1 MTIVAAPATR
11 LSIKENGDPQDDM
24 EQHLSFLKRTL
35 GGYLVQKYDLHCRGG
50 AVVFADRT
58 LMKVQRAIVMSDN
71 EGDTPEQRRLVVNMI
86 KMEMGRRESHDG
98 SSALTRRS
106 ELTSGVGTHTVL
118 PGTDAHYYAQLAV
131 I

>member
-1 MTIVAAPATR
+1 M
-11 LSIKENGDPQDDM
+11 
-24 EQHLSFLKRTL
+24 
-35 GGYLVQKYDLHCRGG
+35 QKYDLHCRGG

-58 LMKVQRAIVMSDN
+58 LMKVQWAIVMSDT
-71 EGDTPEQRRLVVNMI
+71 EGETPEQRRLPSPEVVNMI
-86 KMEMGRRESHDG
+86 KMELGRRESHDG